1 VQDPADRPSLVL
13 NPNMPY
19 YESLKSVLSTDFEDI
34 YYPEDAVYMERNSRD
49 FRHRIKKVNDNA
61 YDITEYLYSRS
72 IESASDDTSKVIKK
86 VYYPRYV
93 TPEIYAQAKRS
104 PTLGK
109 GGFGGLFS
117 ITFTSLA
124 ASQAFFDTIAC
135 AKGPSLGTSF
145 TLASPY
151 TLLAHYNEL
160 DWAAQ
165 YGVDAGLVRISIGQ
179 EDTASLREWFEEAV
193 VAAEKAG
200 AGAGA
205 A

>member
-1 VQDPADRPSLVL
+1 
-13 NPNMPY
+13 MPFY
-19 YESLKSVLSTDFEDI
+19 NALKDVLSTDFEDI

-72 IESASDDTSKVIKK
+72 IESSTQDPSKVIKK

-151 TLLAHYNEL
+151 TLLAHYTEL

-165 YGVDAGLVRISIGQ
+165 YGVDAGLVRISVGQ
-179 EDTASLREWFEEAV
+179 EDTDSLKEWFEEAV
-193 VAAEKAG
+193 AAAEKAG
-200 AGAGA
+200 ASA
-205 A
+205 

>member
-1 VQDPADRPSLVL
+1 MPFYDR
-13 NPNMPY
+13 
-19 YESLKSVLSTDFEDI
+19 LKEVLSTDFEDL

-49 FRHRIKKVNDNA
+49 FRGRIKQVNDNA

-72 IESASDDTSKVIKK
+72 IEDTSLPVSDPSASTRVIKK
-86 VYYPRYV
+86 VYYPRWC
-93 TPEIYAQAKRS
+93 TPEIYNQAKRT
-104 PTLGK
+104 PTLGQ

-151 TLLAHYNEL
+151 TLLAHYGEL

-165 YGVDAGLVRISIGQ
+165 YGVDSGLVRISVGQ
-179 EDTASLREWFEEAV
+179 ENSVSLRQWFEEAV
-193 VAAEKAG
+193 AAAEKAG
-200 AGAGA
+200 AA
-205 A
+205 AQ